1 MKEMLHVY
9 LVHCRLVLC
18 VCACVCVLCVL
29 CVLCVCA
36 RVCVCACACVLCVR
50 ARVCVYVCVSACVCV
65 CVCVRMCIQAYT
77 AIVVCPVC
85 RLAPSLVQTAV
96 DANADCG
103 ASHGSGV
110 SLLQSAPPLAHV
122 CALLGPSSVAAA
134 EGLVFDGTTHHS
146 SYACTYMGNKLVV

>member
-1 MKEMLHVY
+1 MSVR
-9 LVHCRLVLC
+9 VGGWVCLC
-18 VCACVCVLCVL
+18 VCL
-29 CVLCVCA
+29 
-36 RVCVCACACVLCVR
+36 
-50 ARVCVYVCVSACVCV
+50 CVCV
-65 CVCVRMCIQAYT
+65 CVCVRACGCGCVRACVCIHVYT
-77 AIVVCPVC
+77 ALVVCPAC

-134 EGLVFDGTTHHS
+134 EDLVSMALHTTAMYGHGLQ
-146 SYACTYMGNKLVV
+146 LVV